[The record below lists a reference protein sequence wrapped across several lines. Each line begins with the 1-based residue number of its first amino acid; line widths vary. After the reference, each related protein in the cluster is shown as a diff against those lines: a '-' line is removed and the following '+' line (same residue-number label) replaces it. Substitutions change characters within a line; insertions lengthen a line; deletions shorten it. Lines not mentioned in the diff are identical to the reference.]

1 MKLQFSLIEKVFSI
15 LPTAKKR
22 EFYILGVLQLIGMAL
37 EVLGIGLLIPI
48 FSIMS
53 SSSTFA
59 APPPILKS
67 IIQILGS
74 PSPNTFLVYYMIFVA
89 FFYFMKSLFFANL
102 IWLQNKIANDLHRH
116 VSTKLLFG
124 YLNQPYHFHL
134 KVNSSKL
141 ISTIQTEVAQLS
153 NVFLAFLFILVEIG
167 VIFSIICFLI
177 WKDPLVTVMVFFFFL
192 VSSWTYQRVSRRSLL
207 FWGLKRQDLSFKI
220 HQNLQESFVG
230 IKDIMLYGKKKWFFK
245 IFNQQIDEYT
255 DTTAKINTANAFP
268 RFFLEMLVI
277 VMLTFLVSFMVW
289 MNKSNSEILS
299 ILMLFSAAAFRT
311 IPSFSKILSSLQ
323 TIRYSSPVV
332 DSIYNEFYNSPP
344 NVEFELEDSNSTE
357 LNFTFNSS
365 IKITDLNFT
374 HVDSDNETLKDIN
387 LSISKGQSIGIIGES
402 GSGKTTLVDLL
413 LGLHLPTKGVIEVDS
428 VNISDIMENWRGLI
442 GYVPQF
448 IFLID
453 DSIRRNIA
461 FGIPETQ
468 IDDSRIAQII
478 KEVNLVKLIESLP
491 QGYDTIVGEQ
501 GVRLSGGQRQRLG
514 IARALYRNPEI
525 LIFDEATSA
534 LDIDTEKNIMEEI
547 QKYKNVKTL
556 IFITHRL
563 SSLVNCNQVYRIES
577 GKILFYD

>member
-1 MKLQFSLIEKVFSI
+1 LKLQFSLIEKVFSI